1 MTATPVLQGL
11 FLHLVQRGFPLT
23 VRDYLDALQALQH
36 GYGRFDRRELHGLC
50 ETLWTRTEDETRYL
64 SLLFRDLPRPLPAEI
79 EQLTGSRVLARET
92 EGGDATGS
100 GSSTVTAAAT
110 ASQPALALE
119 FVPPAQQT
127 GLGLPRAQVAGLPAE
142 PFILTPH
149 PPVGVRSLIMIWRRF
164 RLPLRTGPRVE
175 LDLAATIQEQ
185 CRRGVLADPVLLPGR
200 RNQARLL
207 VLVDASA
214 SMAPWRSFNE
224 VLTESLQDSGLASAR
239 LAYFNNVPAEMV
251 YAKDSLTG
259 PESLQE
265 LLEQQAGGAL
275 LILSDGGAARG
286 TRDREQVEETRQF
299 LQRAGTWLT
308 QPVAW
313 INPMPRPRWRN
324 TSAAAIDRLP
334 SLAMFELTEDGLTQ
348 AVDVLRGQR
357 SA

>member
-11 FLHLVQRGFPLT
+11 FLHLVLQWGFPLT
-23 VRDYLDALQALQH
+23 VRDYLDALRALQH
-36 GYGRFDRRELHGLC
+36 GYGRFDRQELHGLC
-50 ETLWTRTEDETRYL
+50 ETLWARTEDETRYL
-64 SLLFRDLPRPLPAEI
+64 SLLFRDLPEPLQAEI
-79 EQLTGSRVLARET
+79 EQLTGSRVIT
-92 EGGDATGS
+92 GTGGGAATGS
-100 GSSTVTAAAT
+100 GSSAVTATAT
-110 ASQPALALE
+110 ASQPAPALE

-127 GLGLPRAQVAGLPAE
+127 GRGLPRAQVAGLPAE
-142 PFILTPH
+142 SFILTPH
-149 PPVGVRSLIMIWRRF
+149 PPIGVRSLIMIWRRF

-175 LDLAATIQEQ
+175 LDLAATIEEQ
-185 CRRGVLADPVLLPGR
+185 CRRGVLADPVLIPGR

-214 SMAPWRSFNE
+214 SMAPWRHFNE
-224 VLTESLQDSGLASAR
+224 VLAESLRSSGLASAR
-239 LAYFNNVPAEMV
+239 LAYFNNVPTEMV
-251 YAKDSLTG
+251 YAKDSLIG

-286 TRDREQVEETRQF
+286 THDRERVEETRQ
-299 LQRAGTWLT
+299 LLKRAGTWLT

-313 INPMPRPRWRN
+313 INPMPRARWRN
-324 TSAAAIDRLP
+324 TSAAALDRLP
-334 SLAMFELTEDGLTQ
+334 GLAMFELTEDGLTQ